1 MTPDEQLKLAR
12 EMLARPLPPGI
23 TMQTI
28 KGRLRAYNAKKGRK
42 KKLEIE
48 QYLKEVFWPGE
59 EKSRQTGPTRYRRKT
74 NRKARPL
81 SISADALCDMAAE
94 SDRKRE
100 LELQA
105 EALQYKQ
112 EFEEINAARLR
123 RGALPIP
130 WHIYCRDRAIGIFA
144 EKDLQK

>member
-12 EMLARPLPPGI
+12 EMLARPLPAGI
-23 TMQTI
+23 TIQTI

-48 QYLKEVFWPGE
+48 QYMKEVFWPGE
-59 EKSRQTGPTRYRRKT
+59 ERARNTGPARHRRKT

-81 SISADALCDMAAE
+81 SISPDRLCDMVAE
-94 SDRKRE
+94 SDRARE

-105 EALQYKQ
+105 EALRYKE
-112 EFEEINAARLR
+112 EFDEINIARR
-123 RGALPIP
+123 KRGALPIP
-130 WHIYCRDRAIGIFA
+130 WQVYCRDRSIGIFA

>member
-1 MTPDEQLKLAR
+1 MGLPSDWVEVPGLTR
-12 EMLARPLPPGI
+12 EM
-23 TMQTI
+23 
-28 KGRLRAYNAKKGRK
+28 KLRALGNGVVPQQAELAIR
-42 KKLEIE
+42 
-48 QYLKEVFWPGE
+48 PM
-59 EKSRQTGPTRYRRKT
+59 RCRRKT

-112 EFEEINAARLR
+112 EFDEINAARLR

>member
-23 TMQTI
+23 TIQTI

-59 EKSRQTGPTRYRRKT
+59 GKGPVRYRRKT
-74 NRKARPL
+74 NRRARPL
-81 SISADALCDMAAE
+81 SVSPDRLADMLAE
-94 SDRKRE
+94 SDRARE
-100 LELQA
+100 LELQE
-105 EALQYKQ
+105 EAKRYKE
-112 EFEEINAARLR
+112 EFDEINLARRR

-130 WHIYCRDRAIGIFA
+130 WTVYCRDRGIGIFA